1 MITTWKHF
9 FSRMLPSLSYPHA
22 QSSCAVIP
30 EVPFEFLARLRRH
43 LQSGPRRAVY
53 TPISR
58 AEKMCSDEGKTYRC
72 LTSNLSRC
80 PSLLFSSLAWSRFSL
95 FVTFPVM
102 RTRADLLSFQSLSA
116 QYVAQRAACG
126 RLGMTFGSGLLI
138 SSGNKTRDNMPS
150 SASGDRN
157 GRRDWNSIRCGLEVL
172 VVRPQFLHP
181 EDEPGRRIKACPK
194 AKKKDTKQKKTQTRL
209 GTGIVGRGARCGS
222 ARRAGRAEATA
233 GTPRVGFTLK
243 INMAQLHNHR
253 SLHQGRW
260 MFKSPDNLRR
270 RGGRDIACIT

>member
-1 MITTWKHF
+1 M
-9 FSRMLPSLSYPHA
+9 PSAGHIHDHRLETLLFTNAAEPLISPCTVFLCCHN
-22 QSSCAVIP
+22 VP
-30 EVPFEFLARLRRH
+30 EVSFEFLARLRRH

-72 LTSNLSRC
+72 LTSNLSCC
-80 PSLLFSSLAWSRFSL
+80 PSLLFSSLAWSQFSL

-138 SSGNKTRDNMPS
+138 SLGNKTRDNMPS

-157 GRRDWNSIRCGLEVL
+157 GRRGWNSTRCGLEVL
-172 VVRPQFLHP
+172 VVRPKFLHP

-194 AKKKDTKQKKTQTRL
+194 ATKKKKDTKKKHKK
-209 GTGIVGRGARCGS
+209 
-222 ARRAGRAEATA
+222 RRHGWEPA
-233 GTPRVGFTLK
+233 
-243 INMAQLHNHR
+243 
-253 SLHQGRW
+253 SLDDVLAAVPQDEQDV
-260 MFKSPDNLRR
+260 PRR
-270 RGGRDIACIT
+270 RHEHLESVSP